1 MSQLLLKKC
10 PVCPRVP
17 GTARPL
23 LFSHR
28 VPLGP
33 DCPPLELSSGSLAR
47 LAEGCGVAR
56 IGNTAVLSTVCRQS
70 VNTILRDCYF
80 LDLYNDDMLTSGVE
94 GD

>member
-1 MSQLLLKKC
+1 MSHLLLKKC
-10 PVCPRVP
+10 PLSARLQSSP
-17 GTARPL
+17 RPL
-23 LFSHR
+23 RFSHQ
-28 VPLGP
+28 VKLGP
-33 DCPPLELSSGSLAR
+33 DTPPLELSSGSLAR

-80 LDLYNDDMLTSGVE
+80 LDLYNDDMLTSEVE